1 MSIIITAGVQGP
13 EGPPGAT
20 GAGATGATGA
30 AGPAGADGAAGAN
43 GATGATGAAGPA
55 GADGAAGAT
64 GAIGAT
70 GAGGGVTVHNDL
82 TGRSASDAHPT
93 SAVTGLD
100 TALAG
105 KAATSHS
112 HATSDVTGLD
122 EQVRDVVG
130 TALVA
135 GSNVTITVDDPS
147 DTITIAATGAVSSV
161 NGETGVVVLDAAD
174 VGAAPTTR
182 TVGTGL
188 ATTGTVNLDMAAVHG
203 TIQTITLT
211 GDPTFT
217 TSNRAAGREVT
228 LVLAAGGSSRTL
240 AWPSWLA
247 VGAALPTSLASGKTL
262 VVTVTFMDT
271 TDAAAI
277 ADVDSLVASHTHTPA
292 DMSTWVGLPV
302 TFTVACSDEITAITT
317 GNAKVTFRM
326 PHAMTLT
333 AVRASL
339 TTASSSGTPTFDIN
353 EGGSSILSTKLTVDA
368 SELTSTTAATAAVI
382 SDANLA
388 DDAEIT
394 IDFDVAGTGAK
405 GVKITFI
412 GTRA

>member
-20 GAGATGATGA
+20 GAGATGVAGPTGA
-30 AGPAGADGAAGAN
+30 AGATGPIGATGVEGSTGPSGV
-43 GATGATGAAGPA
+43 GATGATGVAGPV
-55 GADGAAGAT
+55 GAT

-228 LVLAAGGSSRTL
+228 LVLAAGGSTRTL
-240 AWPSWLA
+240 TWPSWLA
-247 VGAALPTSLASGKTL
+247 IGAALPTSLASGKTL
-262 VVTVTFMDT
+262 VVTVTFVDS
-271 TDAAAI
+271 TDAAA
-277 ADVDSLVASHTHTPA
+277 VAA
-292 DMSTWVGLPV
+292 
-302 TFTVACSDEITAITT
+302 
-317 GNAKVTFRM
+317 
-326 PHAMTLT
+326 
-333 AVRASL
+333 
-339 TTASSSGTPTFDIN
+339 
-353 EGGSSILSTKLTVDA
+353 
-368 SELTSTTAATAAVI
+368 AAVQP
-382 SDANLA
+382 
-388 DDAEIT
+388 
-394 IDFDVAGTGAK
+394 
-405 GVKITFI
+405 
-412 GTRA
+412 